1 VREQD
6 PSDRRQVLVSLTSE
20 ARGVVDRYLAR
31 IVALQSAV
39 TARLT
44 EAERL
49 ELVRMLAVIRE
60 DVATVDADDVM
71 GKAQPRRAPRRG

>member
-1 VREQD
+1 MSV
-6 PSDRRQVLVSLTSE
+6 TSE

-44 EAERL
+44 EVERL